1 MYADAGGTS
10 PETLEHWVTHY
21 RGPDQRAV
29 VEQATRRSQEEWVEL
44 PSVRGKEGLQLP
56 LSGVNE
62 MLWRERLPKEER
74 RTLLGTPEERAQWMV
89 ARIQVDNEQARTFTS
104 LRLSLSL
111 REVDEALTTC
121 AKKK

>member
-1 MYADAGGTS
+1 
-10 PETLEHWVTHY
+10 
-21 RGPDQRAV
+21 V